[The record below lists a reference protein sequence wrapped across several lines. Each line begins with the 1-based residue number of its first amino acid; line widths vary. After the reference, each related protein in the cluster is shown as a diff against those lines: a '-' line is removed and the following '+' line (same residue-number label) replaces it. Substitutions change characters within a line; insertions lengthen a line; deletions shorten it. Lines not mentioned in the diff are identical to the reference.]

1 MKLLKYILVALVF
14 VVTTGEAFGQ
24 VKVLS
29 GKVSEMFGSTAD
41 PLMGVNINVMNS
53 QNRSLGGTVSNVDG
67 IYNLKIPDNRILL
80 YWNENEENQVYGTR
94 KVERHLAGGYENY

>member
-67 IYNLKIPDNRILL
+67 IYNLEDSCRGEKPDNRILL
-80 YWNENEENQVYGTR
+80 YWNETKRIKYTGQES
-94 KVERHLAGGYENY
+94 

>member
-41 PLMGVNINVMNS
+41 QHKRHELPKPFFG
-53 QNRSLGGTVSNVDG
+53 
-67 IYNLKIPDNRILL
+67 
-80 YWNENEENQVYGTR
+80 WNCFQCRWY
-94 KVERHLAGGYENY
+94 L